1 MTQKERTTVMEN
13 INFENLAA
21 VKDDGEAVLGKLLY
35 YTLSSVTV
43 DRDRLK
49 EICETLD
56 FPYAEKRLA
65 LSDAFRNATGDISES
80 RTVKTTLGAETF
92 KIYCRDNKSE
102 KGALSREL
110 VKETLGADTN
120 RYKKLAN
127 LTFRKEEGFAY
138 EGLAYDDDVDP
149 LSLCMKAEE
158 LYGLYQ
164 SCVGRKQIETVLES
178 FIASLSAVKVV
189 SHGKLYFVPREGMH
203 KLDILEEFVRLL
215 EENNLHTGTK
225 RTPLDANSMYV
236 TDDEKQREKM
246 TLAFYRSVRR
256 EIEEYRERAAYFI
269 ESGCQ
274 SASVM
279 ERWALKI
286 SALET
291 KKTEYESVLRRE
303 LDEIDDDLK
312 SLAFLSQELT
322 IRARGVRRQKAA

>member
-1 MTQKERTTVMEN
+1 MGN
-13 INFENLAA
+13 INFGNFAA
-21 VKDDGEAVLGKLLY
+21 VKDDGEGVLGKILY

-43 DRDRLK
+43 DRGKLA
-49 EICETLD
+49 EICETLE
-56 FPYAEKRLA
+56 FPYTEKRLA

-80 RTVKTTLGAETF
+80 QTIKSAFGVETF
-92 KIYCRDNKSE
+92 KIYCRDNKAE
-102 KGALSREL
+102 KGSLSREL

-138 EGLAYDDDVDP
+138 EGLAYDEHVDP
-149 LSLCMKAEE
+149 LSYCLKAEE

-164 SCVGRKQIETVLES
+164 SCAGRKQIETVLEG

-189 SHGKLYFVPREGMH
+189 SHGKLYFVPRERMY
-203 KLDILEEFVRLL
+203 KLDVFEEFIRLL
-215 EENNLHTGTK
+215 EENNLHTGAK
-225 RTPLDANSMYV
+225 RMPLDANSMYV

-246 TLAFYRSVRR
+246 AMAFYRTAKR

-279 ERWALKI
+279 ERHILKI
-286 SALET
+286 AALET
-291 KKTEYESVLRRE
+291 KKAEYENVLRRE
-303 LDEIDDDLK
+303 LDEIDGELK
-312 SLAFLSQELT
+312 SLDYLSQELS
-322 IRARGVRRQKAA
+322 IRARGVKRQRAA